1 MKYHLVIKRSEIIKF
16 EGKRMEL
23 WKNSIKCTNWGSK
36 DKYHMFSLILSSI
49 FHACEFTWKYRVQ
62 DTSKELKRGKDGS
75 VRGRGITMRRKGYA
89 RDEKI
94 EESRDVGR

>member
-1 MKYHLVIKRSEIIKF
+1 M
-16 EGKRMEL
+16 
-23 WKNSIKCTNWGSK
+23 
-36 DKYHMFSLILSSI
+36 
-49 FHACEFTWKYRVQ
+49 KYRVQ

-75 VRGRGITMRRKGYA
+75 VRGRGVTMCRKGYA

>member
-1 MKYHLVIKRSEIIKF
+1 MKYHLVIKRSEIK
-16 EGKRMEL
+16 EKVSE
-23 WKNSIKCTNWGSK
+23 WNWENSIKCTNWGSK
-36 DKYHMFSLILSSI
+36 DTYHMLSLILPSI

-75 VRGRGITMRRKGYA
+75 GRGITMCRKGYV

-94 EESRDVGR
+94 EEMWGGSQ